1 MLLAQDIPPLL
12 ASLFVG
18 GYETLYSGRKSSHGC
33 FPASIC
39 EGDTLEIVQSL
50 SQQIHGL
57 HPQAPKL

>member
-18 GYETLYSGRKSSHGC
+18 GYEILYSGRKSSHRC
-33 FPASIC
+33 FPASVC
-39 EGDTLEIVQSL
+39 EGDTTEKVQSL

-57 HPQAPKL
+57 HSQALKL